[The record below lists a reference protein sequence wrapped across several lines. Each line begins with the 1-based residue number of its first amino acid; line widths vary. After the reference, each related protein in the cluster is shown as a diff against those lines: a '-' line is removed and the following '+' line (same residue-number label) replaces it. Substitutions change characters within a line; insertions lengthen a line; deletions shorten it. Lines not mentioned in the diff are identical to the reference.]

1 MSVSLPAACPY
12 LPLPAVS
19 QGRVRDLSLT
29 DFPGQPLLVF
39 FYPADWCDTEDLLEL
54 AAARPRFRR
63 AGCQLLACS
72 TDSAAVHQQWVAA
85 SRAAGGL
92 GGQIDLP
99 LLSDRAG
106 LLAGLLGLECEEEG
120 GCQRALLLVDER

>member
-63 AGCQLLACS
+63 AGCQLFGGACLH
-72 TDSAAVHQQWVAA
+72 SAGAVSSWAPNCPT
-85 SRAAGGL
+85 R
-92 GGQIDLP
+92 P
-99 LLSDRAG
+99 LLRQLPRLLF
-106 LLAGLLGLECEEEG
+106 LLALPYPWL
-120 GCQRALLLVDER
+120 